1 MSERPNAVTM
11 SGNPVTLIG
20 DEVHVGDTAPP
31 FTLTASDGSS
41 KSLDDF
47 AGKVKLL
54 SVVPS
59 IDTSVCANETRK
71 FNEKAANLGDDVVV
85 LTVSM
90 DTPMAFKRWCAAE
103 GIDKVVC
110 MSDFKDHSFGMA
122 YGVRMKEKGLLA
134 RQVMILDRDNKVIY
148 KQLVKE
154 VADEP
159 DYDEVIAA
167 AKAAV

>member
-11 SGNPVTLIG
+11 KGNPVTLVG
-20 DEVHVGDTAPP
+20 DEINVGDTAPD
-31 FTLTASDGSS
+31 FQLTGVDMSTKTLGDY
-41 KSLDDF
+41 

-59 IDTSVCANETRK
+59 IDTDVCSNETRK
-71 FNEKAANLGDDVVV
+71 FNEKAAGLGEDVVV
-85 LTVSM
+85 LTVSI

-103 GIDKVVC
+103 GIDRVVC
-110 MSDFKDHSFGMA
+110 LSDFKDHSFGPK

-134 RQVMILDRDNKVIY
+134 RQVMVLDRDNRVVY
-148 KQLVKE
+148 KELVKE

-159 DYDEVIAA
+159 DYDQALSA
-167 AKAAV
+167 AKSAL